1 MSNVDSVLPTKINKN
16 PVLCLQ
22 KVLID
27 SENTHGP
34 SIVIYIEFIQL
45 TISFGMSLSNITS

>member
-1 MSNVDSVLPTKINKN
+1 M
-16 PVLCLQ
+16 CLQ

-34 SIVIYIEFIQL
+34 SVVIYIEFIQL
-45 TISFGMSLSNITS
+45 TLSFVMSLSDITS